1 MSDDT
6 PSGVAPRSPLRIA
19 GGVLLRIWLAFHL
32 FAIVSWSIP
41 PAPRA
46 VMNGRQEPRLPE
58 YLLLWNDRYARPSPL
73 NGFQQ
78 SAVSHYL
85 LFTGFWQ
92 VWDMFAPDPATV
104 DLWCDAVVQFKNGE
118 IVRYQY
124 SRMYLLSPFEKY
136 FKERYRKY
144 YERATEPGWA
154 FLWPQ
159 FAQRIALEC
168 HRDSANPPVKVWL
181 RRHLMMLG
189 GPNKPIPKDYSIEP
203 YFEYDVDQTQL
214 ARDRGR

>member
-1 MSDDT
+1 MPDEA
-6 PSGVAPRSPLRIA
+6 GSPTKDRTLLRTA
-19 GGVLLRIWLAFHL
+19 GGVLLRLWLAFHL
-32 FAIVSWSIP
+32 FAIISWSIP

-46 VMNGRQEPRLPE
+46 VMNGREEPRLPE
-58 YLLLWNDRYARPSPL
+58 FVLLWNDRYMRPSPL

-92 VWDMFAPDPATV
+92 VWDMFAPDPATG
-104 DLWCDAVVQFKNGE
+104 DLWCDAVVQFKKGAV
-118 IVRYQY
+118 IRYQY
-124 SRMYLLSPFEKY
+124 PRMYSLSTFEKY

-154 FLWPQ
+154 FLWPP

-168 HRDSANPPVKVWL
+168 YRDPKNPPVRVWL
-181 RRHLMMLG
+181 RRHIMRLG
-189 GPNKPIPKDYSIEP
+189 GPKKSIPKGYTSEP
-203 YFEYDVDQTQL
+203 YFEYDVDQAQL
-214 ARDRGR
+214 TGGGLK